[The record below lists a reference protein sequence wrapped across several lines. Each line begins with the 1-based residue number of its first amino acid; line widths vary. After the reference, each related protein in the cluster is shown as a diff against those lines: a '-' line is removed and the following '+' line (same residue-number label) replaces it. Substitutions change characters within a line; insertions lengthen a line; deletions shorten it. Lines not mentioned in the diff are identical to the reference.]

1 MKDLSR
7 AAKIGKQT
15 EKICIA
21 SVVIVLC
28 YFVARTMATLILN
41 V

>member
-1 MKDLSR
+1 MKNLSR
-7 AAKIGKQT
+7 SARLGKKAET
-15 EKICIA
+15 ICIA